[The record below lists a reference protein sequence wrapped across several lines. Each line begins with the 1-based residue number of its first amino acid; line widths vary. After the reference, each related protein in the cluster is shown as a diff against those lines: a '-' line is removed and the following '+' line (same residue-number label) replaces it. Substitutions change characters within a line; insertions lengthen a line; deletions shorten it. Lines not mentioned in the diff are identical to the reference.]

1 MTYSNINPAF
11 KEDLASQRMA
21 SSPEPGASLNR
32 ERTPD
37 LEAQLQFLSLDG
49 QNSIGLN
56 GSSSRS
62 IDHAVLVSPTL
73 EEMGEKMPAQFGL
86 LGHLATKQ
94 SEDLVDPRVMLN
106 TNIPF
111 SAFVCGLQ
119 GSGKSHTTSCM
130 IGKTSNRSPHNASG
144 LITCIRK
151 LFFALSS
158 SRNIEEAVVYLGIAL
173 QRIQLQCQ

>member
-1 MTYSNINPAF
+1 MT
-11 KEDLASQRMA
+11 
-21 SSPEPGASLNR
+21 SSPEPGASLSR
-32 ERTPD
+32 EKTPN

-62 IDHAVLVSPTL
+62 IEHAVLISPTL
-73 EEMGEKMPAQFGL
+73 EEMGEKMPPQFGL

-130 IGKTSNRSPHNASG
+130 IGKTSNYLLWNASK
-144 LITCIRK
+144 LITGIRK

-158 SRNIEEAVVYLGIAL
+158 FGNSKEASVYLGVAL
-173 QRIQLQCQ
+173 